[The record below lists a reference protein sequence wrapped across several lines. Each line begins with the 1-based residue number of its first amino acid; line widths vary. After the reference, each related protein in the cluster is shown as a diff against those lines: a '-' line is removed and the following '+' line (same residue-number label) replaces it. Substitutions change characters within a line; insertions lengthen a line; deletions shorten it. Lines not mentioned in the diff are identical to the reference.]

1 MKNENIIK
9 NLTIKQINQ
18 SDALGFN
25 KDFISKAH
33 DVNFDL
39 LGKAFANTA
48 KTYAKLKIA
57 IENNTCESDNC
68 VYEINKLKMLEQ
80 APQAS
85 LDFLASLISQLQVT
99 ESENFDPNNNFE
111 YTVANC
117 ILNEKPGF
125 SKSDG
130 YDAYLD
136 LLEDGSQQISFYGPM
151 FAQPLIINSVSL
163 QALGNVGTTIVAS
176 TPDLPSEMM
185 SLLSKTGL
193 FTAESI
199 MENGQLSPNAKISE
213 EFVLKNPDGSFD
225 YEIIDIGNG
234 KGRNILKYDMDKIQR
249 KSNPFITAE
258 VAGLLN
264 VEQEAIAA
272 WNVYLSEGKYWSYTE
287 DLPLYPDKQKEFEKK
302 YKDYFMNN
310 YLKQF
315 VENQLPTNPEDAA
328 IFDLQEA
335 KMAKAQAFIEANN
348 L

>member
-57 IENNTCESDNC
+57 IDNNTCESENC
-68 VYEINKLKMLEQ
+68 VYEINQLKIIEQ
-80 APQAS
+80 APQVS
-85 LDFLASLISQLQVT
+85 LDFLSSLISQLQVT

-117 ILNEKPGF
+117 ILNERPGF

-136 LLEDGSQQISFYGPM
+136 LLQDGSQQITFYGPM
-151 FAQPLIINSVSL
+151 FAQPLVINSVSL

-185 SLLSKTGL
+185 SLLSKIGL

-199 MENGQLSPNAKISE
+199 MENGKLSPNAKISE

-234 KGRNILKYDMDKIQR
+234 KGRNILKYDMDKIER
-249 KSNPFITAE
+249 KANPFITAE

-264 VEQEAIAA
+264 IEQQTVAA

-315 VENQLPTNPEDAA
+315 VENQLPTNPQDAA

>member
-57 IENNTCESDNC
+57 IDNNTCESENC
-68 VYEINKLKMLEQ
+68 VYEINQLKIIEQ
-80 APQAS
+80 APQVS
-85 LDFLASLISQLQVT
+85 LDFLSSLISQLQVT

-117 ILNEKPGF
+117 ILNERPGF

-136 LLEDGSQQISFYGPM
+136 LLQDGSQQITFYGPM
-151 FAQPLIINSVSL
+151 FVQPLVINSVSL

-185 SLLSKTGL
+185 SLLAKIGL
-193 FTAESI
+193 FTSESI
-199 MENGQLSPNAKISE
+199 MENGKLSPNAKISE

-234 KGRNILKYDMDKIQR
+234 KGRNILKYDMDKIER
-249 KSNPFITAE
+249 KSSPFITAE

-264 VEQEAIAA
+264 LEQQAVAA

-315 VENQLPTNPEDAA
+315 VENQLPTNPQDAA

>member
-33 DVNFDL
+33 DVNFGL

-57 IENNTCESDNC
+57 IDNNTCESENC
-68 VYEINKLKMLEQ
+68 VYEINQLKIIEQ
-80 APQAS
+80 APQVS
-85 LDFLASLISQLQVT
+85 LDFLSSLISQLQVT

-117 ILNEKPGF
+117 ILNERPGF

-136 LLEDGSQQISFYGPM
+136 LLQDGSQQITFYGPM
-151 FAQPLIINSVSL
+151 FVQPLVINSVSL

-185 SLLSKTGL
+185 SLLSKIGL
-193 FTAESI
+193 FTSESI
-199 MENGQLSPNAKISE
+199 MENGKLSPNAKISE
-213 EFVLKNPDGSFD
+213 EFVLKNPYGSFD

-234 KGRNILKYDMDKIQR
+234 KGRNILKYDMDKIER
-249 KSNPFITAE
+249 KANPFITAE

-264 VEQEAIAA
+264 IEQQTVAA

>member
-1 MKNENIIK
+1 MKNENIIN

-18 SDALGFN
+18 SDALGFS

-39 LGKAFANTA
+39 LGRAFANTA

-57 IENNTCESDNC
+57 IENNMCESDNC
-68 VYEINKLKMLEQ
+68 VYEINQLKMLEQ

-85 LDFLASLISQLQVT
+85 LDFLSLLLSQLQIT

-130 YDAYLD
+130 YDVYLD
-136 LLEDGSQQISFYGPM
+136 LLQDGSQQISFYGPM
-151 FAQPLIINSVSL
+151 FKQPLIINSVSL
-163 QALGNVGTTIVAS
+163 QALSNVGTTIVAS

-199 MENGQLSPNAKISE
+199 MENGKLSPNAQISE

-225 YEIIDIGNG
+225 YEIIEIGNG

-264 VEQEAIAA
+264 LEQEAIAA

-328 IFDLQEA
+328 IFDIQEA

>member
-57 IENNTCESDNC
+57 IDNNTCESENC
-68 VYEINKLKMLEQ
+68 VYEINQLKIIEQ
-80 APQAS
+80 APQVS
-85 LDFLASLISQLQVT
+85 LDFLSSLISQLQVT

-117 ILNEKPGF
+117 ILNERPGF

-136 LLEDGSQQISFYGPM
+136 LLQDGSQQITFYGPM
-151 FAQPLIINSVSL
+151 FVQPLVINSVSL

-185 SLLSKTGL
+185 SLLSKIGL
-193 FTAESI
+193 FTSESI
-199 MENGQLSPNAKISE
+199 MENGKLSPNAKISE

-234 KGRNILKYDMDKIQR
+234 KGRNILKYDMDKIER
-249 KSNPFITAE
+249 KASPFITAE
-258 VAGLLN
+258 IAGLLN
-264 VEQEAIAA
+264 LEQQAVAA

-315 VENQLPTNPEDAA
+315 VENQLPTNPQDAA
-328 IFDLQEA
+328 IFDLQQA

>member
-1 MKNENIIK
+1 MKNENIIN

-18 SDALGFN
+18 SDALGFS

-39 LGKAFANTA
+39 LGRAFANTA

-68 VYEINKLKMLEQ
+68 VYEINQLKMLEQ

-85 LDFLASLISQLQVT
+85 LDFLSLLLSQLQIT

-111 YTVANC
+111 YAVANC

-130 YDAYLD
+130 YDVYLD
-136 LLEDGSQQISFYGPM
+136 LLQDGSQQISFYGPM
-151 FAQPLIINSVSL
+151 FKQPLIINSVSL
-163 QALGNVGTTIVAS
+163 QALSNVGTTIVAS

-199 MENGQLSPNAKISE
+199 MENGKLSPNAQISE

-225 YEIIDIGNG
+225 YEIIEIGNG
-234 KGRNILKYDMDKIQR
+234 KGRNILKYDMDKIER

-264 VEQEAIAA
+264 LEQEAIAA

-315 VENQLPTNPEDAA
+315 VENQLPTNLEDAA
-328 IFDLQEA
+328 IFDIQEA

>member
-1 MKNENIIK
+1 MKNENIIN

-18 SDALGFN
+18 SDALGFS

-39 LGKAFANTA
+39 LGRAFANTA

-57 IENNTCESDNC
+57 IGKNTCESENC
-68 VYEINKLKMLEQ
+68 VFEINQLKMLEQ

-85 LDFLASLISQLQVT
+85 LDFLSLLLSQLQIT
-99 ESENFDPNNNFE
+99 ESQNFDPNNNFE

-130 YDAYLD
+130 YDVYLD
-136 LLEDGSQQISFYGPM
+136 LLQDGSQQISFYGPM
-151 FAQPLIINSVSL
+151 FKQPLIINSVSL
-163 QALGNVGTTIVAS
+163 QALSNVGTTIVAS

-199 MENGQLSPNAKISE
+199 MENGQLSPNAQISE

-234 KGRNILKYDMDKIQR
+234 KGRNILKYDMDKIER

-264 VEQEAIAA
+264 LEQEAIAA

-315 VENQLPTNPEDAA
+315 VENQLPTNPEDDA

>member
-1 MKNENIIK
+1 MKNENIIN

-18 SDALGFN
+18 SDALGFS

-39 LGKAFANTA
+39 LGRAFANTA

-68 VYEINKLKMLEQ
+68 VYEINQLKMLEQ

-85 LDFLASLISQLQVT
+85 LDFLSLLLSQLQIT
-99 ESENFDPNNNFE
+99 ESENFDLNNNFE

-130 YDAYLD
+130 YDVYLD
-136 LLEDGSQQISFYGPM
+136 LLQDGSQQISFYGPM
-151 FAQPLIINSVSL
+151 FAQPLVINSVSL
-163 QALGNVGTTIVAS
+163 QALSNVGTTIVAS

-199 MENGQLSPNAKISE
+199 MENGKLSPNAQISE

-225 YEIIDIGNG
+225 YEIIEIGNG

-249 KSNPFITAE
+249 KSNPFISAE
-258 VAGLLN
+258 VAGLLGL
-264 VEQEAIAA
+264 EQQAVAA

-328 IFDLQEA
+328 IFDIQEA

>member
-1 MKNENIIK
+1 MKNKNIIN
-9 NLTIKQINQ
+9 NLIIKQMNT
-18 SDALGFN
+18 SDSLAFN
-25 KDFISKAH
+25 KDFLSKSR
-33 DVNFDL
+33 DVNFNI

-57 IENNTCESDNC
+57 IEDNTCESENC
-68 VYEINKLKMLEQ
+68 VYEINKLKILER

-85 LDFLASLISQLQVT
+85 LDFLSSLLSQLQIT
-99 ESENFDPNNNFE
+99 ETKNFDLNNNFE

-117 ILNEKPGF
+117 ILTDKPGF

-130 YDAYLD
+130 YDVYLD
-136 LLEDGSQQISFYGPM
+136 LLEDGSQQITFYGPM
-151 FAQPLIINSVSL
+151 FEYPLTINSI
-163 QALGNVGTTIVAS
+163 ALLALNKVNATIVAQ
-176 TPDLPSEMM
+176 TPDIPTEMM
-185 SLLSKTGL
+185 NLLSKIGL
-193 FTAESI
+193 FEAGSV
-199 MENGQLSPNAKISE
+199 MENGELSPAAKISE
-213 EFVLKNPDGSFD
+213 EFILKNPDGSFD
-225 YEIIDIGNG
+225 YEIIEIGNG

-249 KSNPFITAE
+249 KSNPFISAE
-258 VAGLLN
+258 VAGLLGL
-264 VEQEAIAA
+264 EQQAVAA

-287 DLPLYPDKQKEFEKK
+287 DLPLYPDKQKEFEEK

-328 IFDLQEA
+328 IFDIQEA

>member
-1 MKNENIIK
+1 MENKNVIN
-9 NLTIKQINQ
+9 NLIIKQIND
-18 SDALGFN
+18 SDALAFD
-25 KDFISKAH
+25 KDFLSKSR
-33 DVNFDL
+33 DVNFDI

-48 KTYAKLKIA
+48 RTYAKLKIA
-57 IENNTCESDNC
+57 IENNTCVSENC
-68 VYEINKLKMLEQ
+68 VYEINKLKTLEQ

-85 LDFLASLISQLQVT
+85 LDFLSLLLSQLEIT

-117 ILNEKPGF
+117 ILTDKPGF

-130 YDAYLD
+130 YDVYLD
-136 LLEDGSQQISFYGPM
+136 LLEDGSQQITFYGPM
-151 FAQPLIINSVSL
+151 FEKPLVINSMSIL
-163 QALGNVGTTIVAS
+163 ALSKVNTTIVAA

-185 SLLSKTGL
+185 SLLTKVGL

-199 MENGQLSPNAKISE
+199 MEDGKLSPMAKISE

-234 KGRNILKYDMDKIQR
+234 KGRNILKYDMDKIER
-249 KSNPFITAE
+249 KASPFIAAE

-264 VEQEAIAA
+264 LEQQAVAA

>member
-1 MKNENIIK
+1 MKNENIIN

-18 SDALGFN
+18 SDALGFS

-39 LGKAFANTA
+39 LGRAFANTA

-57 IENNTCESDNC
+57 IENNTCESENC
-68 VYEINKLKMLEQ
+68 VFEINQLKMLEQ

-85 LDFLASLISQLQVT
+85 LDFLSLLLSQLQIT

-130 YDAYLD
+130 YDVYLD
-136 LLEDGSQQISFYGPM
+136 LLQDGSQQISFYGPM
-151 FAQPLIINSVSL
+151 FKQPLIINSVSL
-163 QALGNVGTTIVAS
+163 QALSNVGTTIVAS

-199 MENGQLSPNAKISE
+199 MENGQLSPNRS
-213 EFVLKNPDGSFD
+213 
-225 YEIIDIGNG
+225 
-234 KGRNILKYDMDKIQR
+234 NI
-249 KSNPFITAE
+249 
-258 VAGLLN
+258 
-264 VEQEAIAA
+264 
-272 WNVYLSEGKYWSYTE
+272 
-287 DLPLYPDKQKEFEKK
+287 
-302 YKDYFMNN
+302 
-310 YLKQF
+310 
-315 VENQLPTNPEDAA
+315 
-328 IFDLQEA
+328 
-335 KMAKAQAFIEANN
+335 
-348 L
+348 

>member
-39 LGKAFANTA
+39 LGRAFANTA

-68 VYEINKLKMLEQ
+68 VYEINQLKMLEQ

-85 LDFLASLISQLQVT
+85 LDFLSLLLSQLQIT

-130 YDAYLD
+130 YDVYLD
-136 LLEDGSQQISFYGPM
+136 LLQDGSQQISFYGPM

-163 QALGNVGTTIVAS
+163 QALSNVGTTIVAS

-199 MENGQLSPNAKISE
+199 MENGKLSPNAQISE

-225 YEIIDIGNG
+225 YEIIEIGNG

-264 VEQEAIAA
+264 LEQEAVAA

-287 DLPLYPDKQKEFEKK
+287 DLPLYPDKQKKFEEK

-315 VENQLPTNPEDAA
+315 VENQLPTNPQDAA
-328 IFDLQEA
+328 IFDIQEA